1 MFCKVWISEGHESLL
16 RFLCCKNGDLNNP
29 LIDNE
34 IGRHVFGGVL
44 SPSCS
49 NYALKKTQDDNKWK
63 YGLETAD
70 KLNENFYVDDMLKSV
85 ASVPEAATLVKN
97 VRSIYRAVAFRLNKF
112 VSNSKKLL
120 MSIPQKDRR
129 QNAPDKKLLEIFP
142 DNERA
147 LGVKLKM
154 TNWGFKYT

>member
-1 MFCKVWISEGHESLL
+1 M
-16 RFLCCKNGDLNNP
+16 
-29 LIDNE
+29 
-34 IGRHVFGGVL
+34 
-44 SPSCS
+44 
-49 NYALKKTQDDNKWK
+49 
-63 YGLETAD
+63 
-70 KLNENFYVDDMLKSV
+70 
-85 ASVPEAATLVKN
+85 ASVPEAITLVKN
-97 VRSIYRAVAFRLNKF
+97 VRGICRAGAFRLNKF

-129 QNAPDKKLLEIFP
+129 QVAPDKKLLEIFP